1 NELHTP
7 TGVLAPMPSPPE
19 PFLFQSKSGCHYING
34 TQHVQHL
41 HRDFWGR
48 PESLRFGSD
57 MGLVPVA
64 QLGRPEAEFTNTHLE
79 EPQHWRNQVD
89 TVCQHEYP
97 SVSVRPSAPL
107 SSPKVKISTQSGSLH
122 HPTLLVCSMTG
133 FYPSEIEIMWFR
145 NGLEETAGVVS
156 MDLIQNRDWTFQFL
170 MEHVSLGS
178 PVTVHWEPQS
188 ESTGI
193 KMLTGI
199 GGFVLGLIFL
209 VLVWGLPF
217 LCKMDFFV

>member
-1 NELHTP
+1 MASPLP
-7 TGVLAPMPSPPE
+7 VSLLLSVPSPPE

-89 TVCQHEYP
+89 TVCHLQRRP
-97 SVSVRPSAPL
+97 TSSTGTRRVSA
-107 SSPKVKISTQSGSLH
+107 SGSLH